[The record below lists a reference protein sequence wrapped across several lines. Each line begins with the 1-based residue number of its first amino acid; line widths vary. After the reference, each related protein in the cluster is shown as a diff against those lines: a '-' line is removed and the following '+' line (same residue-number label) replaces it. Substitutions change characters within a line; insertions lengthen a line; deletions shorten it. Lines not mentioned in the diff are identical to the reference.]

1 MDEGK
6 FMATRMGG
14 MGGDTG
20 GVLQIMK
27 IDIVAAIVNVP
38 EIHLSKFELGTKG
51 KIFLDGI
58 GKSYDSYV
66 IIINDRIDPVTRAVE
81 VRLPIANE
89 DYAVKPGLF
98 ARAEIY
104 PDPRVVLAL
113 ERSTLMG
120 TEAARYVY
128 VNDNGR
134 AKRAD
139 VTVRQIDATRVE
151 VLSGLKEGDKAL
163 AGPNAVLLVEG
174 TLVRIEADPSAPQTI
189 AKGMPANAATSAQ

>member
-1 MDEGK
+1 M
-6 FMATRMGG
+6 
-14 MGGDTG
+14 
-20 GVLQIMK
+20 
-27 IDIVAAIVNVP
+27 
-38 EIHLSKFELGTKG
+38 
-51 KIFLDGI
+51 
-58 GKSYDSYV
+58 
-66 IIINDRIDPVTRAVE
+66 TRAVE

-139 VTVRQIDATRVE
+139 VTVRQSDATRVE
-151 VLSGLKEGDKAL
+151 GLSGLKEGDKAL

>member
-1 MDEGK
+1 M
-6 FMATRMGG
+6 
-14 MGGDTG
+14 
-20 GVLQIMK
+20 
-27 IDIVAAIVNVP
+27 
-38 EIHLSKFELGTKG
+38 
-51 KIFLDGI
+51 
-58 GKSYDSYV
+58 
-66 IIINDRIDPVTRAVE
+66 TRAVE
-81 VRLPIANE
+81 VRLPIAND

-98 ARAEIY
+98 ARVEIY
-104 PDPRVVLAL
+104 PEPRSVLAL
-113 ERSTLMG
+113 DRSALMG

-174 TLVRIEADPSAPQTI
+174 TPVRIEANPSATQTL
-189 AKGMPANAATSAQ
+189 AKGVPADSTTSAE